1 MIEGLNLRS
10 DTSTS
15 RNKSNSKASSQV
27 PNATFQFLLFVLDS
41 LENRKLTIDSSF
53 YAATLILGAQ
63 NGALDKRIAYLMSQA
78 RRNGREKE
86 ITLADHEATE
96 VVPMNVKWEDLLLNY
111 SIYREELGSK
121 IKLPSIR
128 ASSTDF
134 GRVLAAEQAVTYQAL
149 GKRWTHVFAHHV
161 QVLIGVCYAKIST

>member
-1 MIEGLNLRS
+1 MLEGLNLRS
-10 DTSTS
+10 DIATS
-15 RNKSNSKASSQV
+15 RNKSSSKASSQA

-78 RRNGREKE
+78 RRNGKEKE
-86 ITLADHEATE
+86 ITLADHDATE
-96 VVPMNVKWEDLLLNY
+96 VVQVNVKWEDLLLNY

-121 IKLPSIR
+121 IQLPLIR
-128 ASSTDF
+128 VSSTDF

-149 GKRWTHVFAHHV
+149 GKR
-161 QVLIGVCYAKIST
+161 